1 MATPSGAVRAELAG
15 ALRTYQKR
23 LGEVFV
29 RTERGMSPAEIASD
43 LGVGSSGFVSNNR
56 IIARA
61 LLDGEIPRGE
71 TMVRQGRQQIVRFR
85 ALSRLSRDADAY
97 IRDLLQALGQ
107 PDIQVS
113 HRSSPRRAALGPEPR
128 TETHRPATPLP
139 KPSESIVG
147 ELRRV
152 LRDDQTRLGDVF
164 RLTQRGL
171 NPDQI
176 AGELG
181 VSTSGFVSNYRICAT
196 TLLTGVR
203 PSAGIA
209 RQTAGSARSL
219 AKLTGMMSETR
230 QYLVQLAAALD
241 GRALPR
247 AEASTVGTGVAVA
260 DVVRRVVSRIAVQ
273 TDLDALEY
281 RELTVVPEA
290 EACLRRLIVAGS
302 ASHTFLELRALGRLD
317 LSLEAELVRLSDQFE
332 LEPVVVS
339 TGRARLAYYGYFD

>member
-1 MATPSGAVRAELAG
+1 MVTPSGAVRAELAV
-15 ALRTYQKR
+15 ALRIYPKR

-71 TMVRQGRQQIVRFR
+71 TMVQQGAQQIVRFQ
-85 ALSRLSRDADAY
+85 AMSRLSREADAY
-97 IRDLLQALGQ
+97 IRDLLRALGQ
-107 PDIQVS
+107 PDVPV
-113 HRSSPRRAALGPEPR
+113 PRRASSRRTALGPEPR
-128 TETHRPATPLP
+128 TETNRPAAPPP

-147 ELRRV
+147 ELQRV
-152 LRDDQTRLGDVF
+152 LRDDETRLGEVF

-181 VSTSGFVSNYRICAT
+181 VSTSGFVSNYRRSAT
-196 TLLTGVR
+196 TLLTGVM
-203 PSAGIA
+203 PSPGIA
-209 RQTAGSARSL
+209 RQTAGRARSL
-219 AKLTGMMSETR
+219 AKLTGLMSETR
-230 QYLVQLAAALD
+230 DYLAQLAAALD

-247 AEASTVGTGVAVA
+247 DVASTVGAGVAVA
-260 DVVRRVVSRIAVQ
+260 DVVRRVVSRIALQ

-281 RELTVVPEA
+281 RGLTVAPEA
-290 EACLRRLIVAGS
+290 EACLRRLIDAGS
-302 ASHTFLELRALGRLD
+302 ASHTFLELNALGRLD
-317 LSLEAELVRLSDQFE
+317 LSLEAELVRLSDQLE
-332 LEPVVVS
+332 LEPVAVS
-339 TGRARLAYYGYFD
+339 TGRARLAFFGYFD